1 MERAYL
7 VGCWQSEKYFLNV
20 KEEVKKSFTFQKLEL
35 SEKMKAYN
43 IEVAFDGF
51 ETEI

>member
-1 MERAYL
+1 MVIEIKASL
-7 VGCWQSEKYFLNV
+7 EKHVNRWVISHMARTLH
-20 KEEVKKSFTFQKLEL
+20 TGHAEL

-43 IEVAFDGF
+43 IDVAFDGF